1 MGGLSTASLSELL
14 RGFRAKTGLTQAAL
28 AEKAGLSEQAIS
40 VLERGTRSRPRM
52 DTIRSLTA
60 ALGLSTV
67 EAEEF
72 LAVARGKSRK
82 PRALPSAPDATPAS
96 DAMPMPWQLPPAVPD
111 FTGRIAQIEAIL
123 SVLRVPA
130 GVTTN
135 DAVGLVTVTGMGGIG
150 KTALAVQAAH
160 KLADSYPDG
169 QLYLNLR
176 GYGPGKPMTTGDA
189 LRQLLRSLG
198 LDAQLIPD
206 GVEETAALLRSQ
218 LAGRRVLMLLDN
230 AADVAHVLPLL
241 PGSPGSAAIIT
252 SRGSLATLA
261 GARQIRLDTLSA
273 SESVELL
280 TGVIGQSRVAAEP
293 DAAEILAS
301 FTGRLPL
308 AVRLIGGRLA
318 ARPSW
323 PIQHLVDLLHDEGR
337 RLDSLG
343 SDDSGVRSNI
353 ASSVRFLESSD
364 RELDREAARAL
375 PLLSVPD
382 GSDLLTVVAAHLLG
396 LPVRRADA
404 ILERLVDLNLLESVA
419 PERYRFHDLIRAY
432 AREQADL
439 SLTPADRD
447 AGLERVLRFY
457 IGFAW
462 ACQAKTHPAS
472 PRLALATVTFTPPP
486 VITDAE
492 SALSWLDAEQRNLM
506 DRYTQAT
513 ASSLSG
519 SALFPELVL
528 SLFGFH
534 ESRSRWVE
542 MREMGLGAADLAG
555 RLGLRTVAAWL
566 EHDSGIPEV
575 ENGSLEVGA
584 DHLLKALGMF
594 RALGDRPG
602 QARAATSAT
611 HVLGR
616 LDRVAEAL
624 EFGTE
629 ALRLSQELG
638 EPTVEGVS
646 YVALGGLYDRNGD
659 YALADEAFRHGIA
672 LAERSADLR
681 SVGKRYLNIGFS
693 HLLVGRSQDAI
704 EPLHHSI
711 EAGKRSRNDDLQS
724 QGWQCLAAVYASQG
738 HYRKAHECIE
748 EGIQLVR
755 LLGNRLREGC
765 FLLEHGKVSAA
776 AGDSAAAAQYLR
788 SAVAV
793 LQGIS
798 PHFEA
803 AAVDL
808 LEVVEQGQ
816 KYTYSFD
823 DSQVTGRIAR
833 TTNSTT
839 TS

>member
-1 MGGLSTASLSELL
+1 MS
-14 RGFRAKTGLTQAAL
+14 
-28 AEKAGLSEQAIS
+28 
-40 VLERGTRSRPRM
+40 
-52 DTIRSLTA
+52 
-60 ALGLSTV
+60 
-67 EAEEF
+67 
-72 LAVARGKSRK
+72 
-82 PRALPSAPDATPAS
+82 
-96 DAMPMPWQLPPAVPD
+96 
-111 FTGRIAQIEAIL
+111 
-123 SVLRVPA
+123 
-130 GVTTN
+130 
-135 DAVGLVTVTGMGGIG
+135 
-150 KTALAVQAAH
+150 
-160 KLADSYPDG
+160 
-169 QLYLNLR
+169 
-176 GYGPGKPMTTGDA
+176 TGDA

-198 LDAQLIPD
+198 LDVQLIPD
-206 GVEETAALLRSQ
+206 GVEEAAGLLRSQ

-230 AADVAHVLPLL
+230 AADVAHVMPLL

-252 SRGSLATLA
+252 SRGSLATLP
-261 GARQIRLDTLSA
+261 GARQIRLDALSA

-318 ARPSW
+318 ARPAW
-323 PIQHLVDLLHDEGR
+323 PIQHLVNLLHDEKR

-343 SDDSGVRSNI
+343 SDDSGVRSSI

-375 PLLSVPD
+375 PMLSVPD
-382 GSDLLTVVAAHLLG
+382 GSDLLTVVAAHLLD

-439 SLTPADRD
+439 SLTPAARD
-447 AGLERVLRFY
+447 AGLERILRFY
-457 IGFAW
+457 AGFAW

-472 PRLALATVTFTPPP
+472 PRLALATVTFAPPP
-486 VITDAE
+486 AIRDTE

-506 DRYTQAT
+506 DRYSQAT

-519 SALFPELVL
+519 
-528 SLFGFH
+528 FH
-534 ESRSRWVE
+534 EARSRWVE
-542 MREMGLGAADLAG
+542 MREMGLGAADLAE
-555 RLGLRTVAAWL
+555 RLGLRTMAAWL
-566 EHDSGIPEV
+566 EHDSAIPEV

-584 DHLLKALGMF
+584 ARLLKALEMF
-594 RALGDRPG
+594 RALGDRAG

-624 EFGTE
+624 ELGTE

-659 YALADEAFRHGIA
+659 YALADEAFRHGIS
-672 LAERSADLR
+672 LAERSGDLR

-693 HLLVGRSQDAI
+693 HLLVGRSEDAI
-704 EPLHHSI
+704 EPLHQSI

-738 HYRKAHECIE
+738 HYGRAHECIE

-755 LLGNRLREGC
+755 VLGNRLREGC

-776 AGDSAAAAQYLR
+776 AGDSIAAVQYLR

-798 PHFEA
+798 PHFQA
-803 AAVDL
+803 AAEDL
-808 LEVVEQGQ
+808 LDVVELGE

-823 DSQVTGRIAR
+823 DSQVR
-833 TTNSTT
+833 
-839 TS
+839 